1 MRADS
6 QILFGAAK
14 QREEVLVQWK
24 QPPENFISI
33 NTDGSV
39 LQPHSHASAVG
50 ILRDEQGRKLAVFA
64 ANLGTCSIMRAELR
78 AADIGLKIAWKM
90 GFRKIHLQMDSL
102 AAVKAICGRVEE
114 DSRHY
119 QTISSIQERL
129 SKEWEVQIFHVYRE
143 ANKVADMLADHGH
156 SLSFGYVVNCVYS
169 PEIDREIWNDFI
181 GASTPRLVLE
191 NE

>member
-1 MRADS
+1 
-6 QILFGAAK
+6 
-14 QREEVLVQWK
+14 
-24 QPPENFISI
+24 
-33 NTDGSV
+33 
-39 LQPHSHASAVG
+39 
-50 ILRDEQGRKLAVFA
+50 
-64 ANLGTCSIMRAELR
+64 MRAELR